1 MLLYTKQSFRASPR
15 QLARSLRNRIAEQL
29 LPDLTE
35 ARQWLIALGQIEQA
49 VLDAG
54 LSNGGQASSATAA
67 AANVFLEV
75 RSGSRGNTKAA
86 VTQLMEKLRVLELAL
101 VEQELEFRVPEG
113 FAWYAL
119 YPDSYAQ
126 TAERWSLQF
135 EPPEID
141 VCVIGLRSIGT
152 TLAAVV
158 TQALRRR
165 GFRIASC
172 LTLRPSGTW
181 PSRYVDLQGLLPA
194 SQNIIVDEGP
204 GVSGASMVAVAQAL
218 RDAGARRESIHFFA
232 GHAYG
237 PGPAAGADA
246 KTWWQE
252 DRVWTTSLD
261 DTFVDGKFLPHALA
275 SAVEDYTGEPAV
287 GPAEPLGTQGWQTL
301 AGLRTLP
308 RAIAPIIETPKKL
321 VHLRSGRNVV
331 LKFAGMDLSSQEHW
345 RSGPNTAL
353 VTDRAAISPLG
364 CHQGWLAYPWISGEH
379 LSAADADTSFITEY
393 LGPWLAAV
401 STRKLSHGEIHDGI
415 RRIADALSA
424 WAMMQEGGPPVS
436 AIERVTEQVL
446 DEVGA
451 APQPCYG
458 DGRLAPHEWIRQSNG
473 VIRKVDLGGHDRD
486 HTWVGPQ
493 SVIWDLVGAEVEW
506 DLDPTRAAELRSR
519 VQSLTGCA
527 CSERSLAFYTAGYC
541 AFRAAAAHFST
552 TTTNDAEFRA
562 HLLEAK
568 RYYEQ
573 RLEMNLAFLTTY
585 VRTV

>member
-1 MLLYTKQSFRASPR
+1 
-15 QLARSLRNRIAEQL
+15 
-29 LPDLTE
+29 
-35 ARQWLIALGQIEQA
+35 
-49 VLDAG
+49 
-54 LSNGGQASSATAA
+54 
-67 AANVFLEV
+67 
-75 RSGSRGNTKAA
+75 
-86 VTQLMEKLRVLELAL
+86 MEKLRVLELAL

-252 DRVWTTSLD
+252 NRVWTTSLD

-364 CHQGWLAYPWISGEH
+364 RHQGWLAYPWISGEH
-379 LSAADADTSFITEY
+379 LSAADADTSFVTEY
-393 LGPWLAAV
+393 LGPWIAAV

-446 DEVGA
+446 DQVGA

-458 DGRLAPHEWIRQSNG
+458 DGRLAAHEWIRQSNG

-493 SVIWDLVGAEVEW
+493 PVIWDLVGAEVEW

-519 VQSLTGCA
+519 VQSLAGYA
-527 CSERSLAFYTAGYC
+527 CSEKSLAFYTAGYC